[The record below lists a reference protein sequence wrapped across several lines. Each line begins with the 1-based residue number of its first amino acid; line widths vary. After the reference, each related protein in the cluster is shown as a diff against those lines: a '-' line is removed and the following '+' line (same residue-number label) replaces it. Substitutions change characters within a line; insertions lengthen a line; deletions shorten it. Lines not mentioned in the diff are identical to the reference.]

1 MDVNS
6 FIESGSVE
14 LYVLGALP
22 ADEMRQ
28 IDELRLTHPAL
39 EQEIQRVQE
48 AMASYA
54 TLHAKRP
61 KPQLKEKIAQQL
73 TFNEEPAQERI
84 HKIEPVAKEEGKQ
97 IILPIFRAAAAVALI
112 IIAGLSYSTYH
123 FYNKSKET
131 ENQLLA
137 MQNEKSVL
145 ANQVMLL
152 DKQSEEVKTQ
162 LAIVSNPANKQ
173 VLLNGTTVS
182 AESKAFIYWN
192 PADGTTYLNT
202 GNLPQI
208 AANEQYQLWAIVE
221 GKPVDLG
228 VVTKDNAFQKMKE
241 VKTPQAFAIT
251 LEPLGG
257 KPSPTLEKM
266 YVLGNV

>member
-1 MDVNS
+1 M
-6 FIESGSVE
+6 
-14 LYVLGALP
+14 LGALP
-22 ADEMRQ
+22 ADEARQ
-28 IDELRLTHPAL
+28 IDELRLKHPEL

-61 KPQLKEKIAQQL
+61 KAELKEKIAQQL
-73 TFNEEPAQERI
+73 TFNQEQPREEKVHR
-84 HKIEPVAKEEGKQ
+84 IEPVAKQQEEGKQ

-112 IIAGLSYSTYH
+112 IIAGLSYSTFH

-131 ENQLLA
+131 ESQLLA
-137 MQNEKSVL
+137 MQTEKSVL

-152 DKQSEEVKTQ
+152 DKESEKVKTQ
-162 LAIVSNPANKQ
+162 LAVVSNPANKQ
-173 VLLNGTTVS
+173 VPLNGTAVS
-182 AESKAFIYWN
+182 ADSKAFIYWN
-192 PADGTTYLNT
+192 PADGSTYINT